1 MCLAV
6 PMKVLS
12 IDGDLAEVDQA
23 GVRLKV
29 NLMICD
35 QRPELGDFVIVH
47 AGFAIRRIDPDEA
60 QESLRLFE
68 ELLNTNGQTT
78 GSQG

>member
-12 IDGDLAEVDQA
+12 IDNDLAEVDQA
-23 GVRLKV
+23 GVRLKI

-35 QRPELGDFVIVH
+35 QRPEVGDFVIVH

-60 QESLRLFE
+60 QESLRLLE
-68 ELLNTNGQTT
+68 ELLSQSGQAA
-78 GSQG
+78 GSQE